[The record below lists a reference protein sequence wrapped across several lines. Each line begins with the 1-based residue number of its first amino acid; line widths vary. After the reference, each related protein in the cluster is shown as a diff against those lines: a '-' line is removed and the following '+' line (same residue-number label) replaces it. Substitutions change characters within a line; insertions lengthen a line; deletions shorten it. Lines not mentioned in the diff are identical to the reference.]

1 MSIHIAALFSCN
13 WIITHFVAELFL
25 DINSLLNK
33 KIVNVFFF
41 PFNSVYQFLYC
52 VDAASVEIIPS
63 MAFAFGACA
72 LHSY

>member
-1 MSIHIAALFSCN
+1 MPIHIAALLSCN

-33 KIVNVFFF
+33 QFVNVFFF
-41 PFNSVYQFLYC
+41 PFNSVHHFLYC